1 MLTGLL
7 RMELELETEQK
18 AGQARELCEKGLWP
32 QVMALAQ
39 EWHAENPADA
49 RALFYQGVALAAS
62 GRFVEAETAYRQS
75 LRLDATDFKAWN
87 NLAGIL
93 FESLKK
99 PAEAVHCMQ
108 QALKVDPQNKV
119 GWANLTSMVGRLGR
133 HDKALEFAERALTLD
148 TNFVEAHLHKAA
160 AAKALGKAEIVR
172 EVCAAL
178 ATIKPENFRRAR

>member
-1 MLTGLL
+1 
-7 RMELELETEQK
+7 
-18 AGQARELCEKGLWP
+18 
-32 QVMALAQ
+32 MALAQ

-49 RALFYQGVALAAS
+49 KALFYQGVALAAS

-75 LRLDATDFKAWN
+75 LQLDQTDFKAWN

-93 FESLKK
+93 FEGRKK
-99 PAEAVHCMQ
+99 PAEAIKCMQ
-108 QALKVDPQNKV
+108 QALKVEPKNKV

-148 TNFVEAHLHKAA
+148 PNFVEAHLHKAS
-160 AAKALGKAEIVR
+160 AAKALGRKELVK

-178 ATIKPENFRRAR
+178 ATIRPENFRRAR

>member
-1 MLTGLL
+1 M
-7 RMELELETEQK
+7 
-18 AGQARELCEKGLWP
+18 
-32 QVMALAQ
+32 MALAQ

-49 RALFYQGVALAAS
+49 KALFYQGVALAAS

-75 LRLDATDFKAWN
+75 LQLDQTDFKAWN

-93 FESLKK
+93 FEGRKK
-99 PAEAVHCMQ
+99 PAEAIKCMQ
-108 QALKVDPQNKV
+108 QALKVEPKNKV

-148 TNFVEAHLHKAA
+148 PNFVEAHLHKAS
-160 AAKALGKAEIVR
+160 AAKALGRKELVK

-178 ATIKPENFRRAR
+178 ATIRPENFRRAR